1 VKRILVVD
9 DDPAIGRM
17 LSIILQY
24 EGHQATA
31 VTSAHAA
38 LDHLR
43 DSSVDVVLSELFL
56 GSPVNGLQLCTV
68 IHREWPRVRF
78 FLGTRTEDLDPTV
91 AQACHVEAVLIKPYH
106 LADLRRLA
114 GRATRTEGPG
124 PEHHAATLKRPAP
137 ASMTSSPSALG
148 QSHRFAWARAPRSRT
163 PYSPLDLTG
172 I

>member
-68 IHREWPRVRF
+68 IHREWPRLRF
-78 FLGTRTEDLDPTV
+78 FLGTRTEDLDP
-91 AQACHVEAVLIKPYH
+91 ALARACHVEAVLIKPYH

-114 GRATRTEGPG
+114 GPTK
-124 PEHHAATLKRPAP
+124 HHAATLKRSAP
-137 ASMTSSPSALG
+137 ASVTSSPSAMG

-172 I
+172 T